1 MRGIIAATLACC
13 ALAGCSADDAG
24 GVRSADA
31 WAVATADPLGPPV
44 SCIEKSRITGT
55 AVRDDRT
62 VDFQIDGGGLV
73 RNRLPNACPGLMR
86 SRFVYR
92 TSLERLCS
100 TDAITLVQA
109 DGRAGDTC
117 GLGVFQPIAVPPRHG
132 ALRQ

>member
-1 MRGIIAATLACC
+1 MRASFAALV
-13 ALAGCSADDAG
+13 ALAITACAGEDQG

-44 SCIEKSRITGT
+44 SCVEKGRIRGT

-62 VDFQIDGGGLV
+62 VDFQMDDGQLM
-73 RNRLPNACPGLMR
+73 RNRLPNSCPGLVR

-92 TSLERLCS
+92 TALERLCS

-109 DGRAGDTC
+109 DGRAGDSC
-117 GLGVFQPIAVPPRHG
+117 GLGVFQPIAIPARQG
-132 ALRQ
+132 ALHN